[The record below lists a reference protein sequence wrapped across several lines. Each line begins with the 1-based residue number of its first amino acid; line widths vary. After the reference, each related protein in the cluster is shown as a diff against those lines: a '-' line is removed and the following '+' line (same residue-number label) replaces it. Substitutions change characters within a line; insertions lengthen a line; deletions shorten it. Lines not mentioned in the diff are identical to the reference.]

1 MPIRKRGDTYYV
13 RTSIGGRRIE
23 RAAGPRQADAREL
36 ETKLQQAN
44 LDARLG
50 RVAVHT
56 INEAFVRWLKGE
68 ARALKS
74 YANLCDKVDQVR
86 KFTAGRPLSEAGDV
100 AQAIIEDGLARKKPL
115 SPATINRRLAALR
128 RVCRLAVEWGWIS
141 HAPTIKLLPGEQARE
156 VMLTELQL
164 QRLMLAC
171 EGRVRDA
178 ILLGAYTGLRE
189 GEILRLTAAHLV
201 DGALVIQRGKTKPR
215 IVPLPQRALPIAQ
228 RLPLGITYQDLR
240 TGFEAARVAA
250 EMPHVQFRDL
260 RRTYGSWIVQR
271 TGSLKAAQDLLGH
284 TTPTITSR
292 HYAFLLTDHLRDA
305 VATLDAK
312 PAAGQKW
319 GKDTQRPGGTR
330 KKNGA

>member
-13 RTSIGGRRIE
+13 RTTIGGRRIE
-23 RAAGPRQADAREL
+23 RAAGPRKADAVEL
-36 ETKLQQAN
+36 ETKLKQAN

-50 RVAVHT
+50 RSAVHT

-74 YANLCDKVDQVR
+74 YENLCNKVDQVR
-86 KFTAGRPLSEAGDV
+86 KFTAGRPLSEASDV
-100 AQAIIEDGLARKKPL
+100 AQEIIEDGLKRKKPL
-115 SPATINRRLAALR
+115 EPATINRRLAALR
-128 RVCRLAVEWGWIS
+128 RVCKLAVEWGWIS

-156 VMLTELQL
+156 VMLTELQV
-164 QRLMLAC
+164 QKLMLAC

-178 ILLGAYTGLRE
+178 IMLGAYTGLRE
-189 GEILRLTAAHLV
+189 GEILRLTAANV
-201 DGALVIQRGKTKPR
+201 IDEALVVQRGKTKPR
-215 IVPLPQRALPIAQ
+215 IVPLPKRALAIAR
-228 RLPLGITYQDLR
+228 RLPLGITYHELR
-240 TGFEAARVAA
+240 MGFEAARDAA
-250 EMPHVQFRDL
+250 GLPHVQFRDL

-284 TTPTITSR
+284 TTPTITSK

-312 PAAGQKW
+312 SGVGQKW
-319 GKDTQRPGGTR
+319 GKDTQRQGGAR
-330 KKNGA
+330 KGKSA